1 MDPAIAQIIITA
13 ITVCVPA
20 IVTILTTKSVK
31 TQANRNSARSSI
43 LTMIL
48 DDKIRMIYGEVPE
61 NYHAIH
67 DEFDFYEKN
76 YGNSWLHQKVEE
88 YDKAVEKFEE
98 KLKSML

>member
-1 MDPAIAQIIITA
+1 MDTAIAQIIITA

-20 IVTILTTKSVK
+20 CVTICTTKSVK
-31 TQANRNSARSSI
+31 KQANRNSARSSI

-48 DDKIRMIYGEVPE
+48 DDRLRIICKEIPE

-67 DEFDFYEKN
+67 DEYDIYKAN

-88 YDKAVEKFEE
+88 YDKMVQEYEKTLTN
-98 KLKSML
+98 KH

>member
-1 MDPAIAQIIITA
+1 MDSSIAQIIITA

-20 IVTILTTKSVK
+20 SVTIITTRSMKK
-31 TQANRNSARSSI
+31 QANRNSARSSI

-48 DDKIRMIYGEVPE
+48 DDRIRIIAHEIPE

-67 DEFDFYEKN
+67 DEYDIYQKN

-88 YDKAVEKFEE
+88 YDKMIENYESQFK
-98 KLKSML
+98 KI